1 MRKFFINEK
10 NNCSVISISC
20 AKKFLLAHYE
30 KCKRKLGT
38 FDKGKSELEPVLVK
52 LIYYS
57 LTKEEF
63 EDGWKDMLDTYKV
76 CDNIYLKMMYN
87 SRKMWVPVF
96 LKKVFCPFI
105 KSTGRSE
112 GINSVFKDY
121 IMRKDIIETFLEQY
135 QLFQEDQQC
144 KEYKDRFNSTILEPK
159 YSTKH
164 PIERHARKIYNR
176 EIYEKLLI
184 K

>member
-1 MRKFFINEK
+1 MQEKTYEKIIHKWK

-38 FDKGKSELEPVLVK
+38 FDKGKSELELVLVK

-76 CDNIYLKMMYN
+76 CDNI
-87 SRKMWVPVF
+87 
-96 LKKVFCPFI
+96 
-105 KSTGRSE
+105 
-112 GINSVFKDY
+112 
-121 IMRKDIIETFLEQY
+121 
-135 QLFQEDQQC
+135 
-144 KEYKDRFNSTILEPK
+144 
-159 YSTKH
+159 
-164 PIERHARKIYNR
+164 
-176 EIYEKLLI
+176 
-184 K
+184 